1 MSRRGTRAPD
11 ERPSWPALGLLAF
24 HLVPLLAIFTGV
36 TWTSVILC
44 LVLFSGRGWFITAGF
59 HRYFSHR
66 TYRISRVGQFLLA
79 FGGTSAA
86 QHGPLWW
93 ASHHRTHHRFTDVDN
108 DPHSPRN
115 GLVWSHMGWVVCAK
129 HQKPDRSIVRDL
141 SKFPELVFLDRFDW
155 LPPLLVAVGCYLL
168 AGWSGVVVGF
178 FLSTVL
184 LFHATF
190 TVNSVAHVWGRRR
203 FDTEDTSRNSLLVA
217 LIAGG
222 EGWHNNHHRFA
233 ATARQGFYW
242 WEFDPTYYLL
252 VALRTLGIVSDLRQP
267 PASVLE
273 EGRQRSRRQP
283 ALSGRL
289 R

>member
-1 MSRRGTRAPD
+1 MSRRGPRAVD

-36 TWTSVILC
+36 TWTSAILC

-66 TYRISRVGQFLLA
+66 SYRIGRVGQFLLA

-93 ASHHRTHHRFTDVDN
+93 ASHHRIHHRFTEGEN
-108 DPHSPRN
+108 DPHSPSK
-115 GLVWSHMGWVVCAK
+115 GLLWSHMGWVVCAK
-129 HQKPDRSIVRDL
+129 HQKPDRSIMKDF
-141 SKFPELVFLDRFDW
+141 SKYPELVFLDRFDW
-155 LPPLLVAVGCYLL
+155 LPPLIVALACFAI

-178 FLSTVL
+178 FLSTVM

-203 FDTEDTSRNSLLVA
+203 FATEDTSRNSMFVA
-217 LIAGG
+217 LLAGG
-222 EGWHNNHHRFA
+222 EGWHNNHHRYA
-233 ATARQGFYW
+233 ASARQGFYW
-242 WEFDPTYYLL
+242 WEIDPTYYTL
-252 VALRTLGIVSDLRQP
+252 VVLRAIGIVSDMRLP

-273 EGRQRSRRQP
+273 EGRRGERREP
-283 ALSGRL
+283 ALTSR
-289 R
+289 